1 MEPDDCLDGE
11 VTSTPTPSGAPD
23 LQSAGLG
30 RRAVA
35 LGLDWLLAIGMSL
48 VLLRQFPY
56 GSSESSLGILGLFA
70 IEVVLLTWLTTAS
83 FGQRVMGLQVLS
95 TDRGRLA
102 LWRVVVRTALICL
115 VIPAIIVDGNG
126 RGLQDRAA
134 GSVVIRRARS
144 MH

>member
-1 MEPDDCLDGE
+1 
-11 VTSTPTPSGAPD
+11 
-23 LQSAGLG
+23 
-30 RRAVA
+30 VA

-56 GSSESSLGILGLFA
+56 ASSESSLGILGLFA
-70 IEVVLLTWLTTAS
+70 LDVILLTWLTTAS

-115 VIPAIIVDGNG
+115 VIPAIIVDSNG
-126 RGLQDRAA
+126 RGLQDRVV
-134 GSVVIRRARS
+134 GSVVIRRARP
-144 MH
+144 ME